1 MEVRVIAAGTDLA
14 FLDQLE
20 SRLTVCG
27 YPVGKVGSI
36 PDLLRQ
42 LFHYEPSLVIV
53 VNDRPSPAWDAKE
66 ACRRVHEVSHASVMA
81 IAYERE
87 VVDMLRAGADDS
99 VAWPIE

>member
-1 MEVRVIAAGTDLA
+1 VEVRVIAAGTDLA